1 MLCNCLVLEIVIHN
15 FLKNYSKIFT
25 ESSRKCPS
33 YLIAIH
39 RKSVRQ
45 ETYFLSQQKS
55 KPSIFGLPLLLG
67 FRYGSTCKSLYEGVW
82 SQVTRL
88 LSPVPQCDQTNHATD
103 W

>member
-1 MLCNCLVLEIVIHN
+1 MFSLLA
-15 FLKNYSKIFT
+15 
-25 ESSRKCPS
+25 ESSRRCPS

-55 KPSIFGLPLLLG
+55 KPSIFGLPLLLS
-67 FRYGSTCKSLYEGVW
+67 FNDGSTCKSLYQGVW

-88 LSPVPQCDQTNHATD
+88 LSPVPQSDQTNHATD